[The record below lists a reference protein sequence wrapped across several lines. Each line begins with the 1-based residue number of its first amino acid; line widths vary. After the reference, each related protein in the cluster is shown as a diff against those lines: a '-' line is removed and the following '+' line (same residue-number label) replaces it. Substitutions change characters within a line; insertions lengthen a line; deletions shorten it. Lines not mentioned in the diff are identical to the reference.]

1 MFKQSRVRFS
11 RENLNDISRS
21 VFLSISFYLTVKA
34 FFKRHKIV
42 PVQDTFLRVLKVP
55 VAWDKYARNRSSNAS
70 LEGSASLVT
79 RGAVTVIGRFTVES
93 SDIPK

>member
-1 MFKQSRVRFS
+1 MFKQSSVRFS

-42 PVQDTFLRVLKVP
+42 PVQDTFLLKVP
-55 VAWDKYARNRSSNAS
+55 VAGDKYARNRSSNAS